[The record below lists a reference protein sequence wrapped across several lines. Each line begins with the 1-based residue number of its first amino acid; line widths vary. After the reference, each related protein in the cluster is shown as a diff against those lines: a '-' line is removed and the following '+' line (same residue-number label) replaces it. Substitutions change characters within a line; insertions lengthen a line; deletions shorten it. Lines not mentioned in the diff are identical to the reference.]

1 MKANRK
7 LILLLA
13 GSSILAASN
22 LCTTG
27 ALAAEPPQFLAQK
40 VEPSK
45 ALKPDQ
51 TTVADFPGS
60 EVERLTAAGLGRFSQ
75 GDFAGAVEEYS
86 NAININPKRG
96 GLYLQRGLTYLELE
110 KFEDALSDLN
120 KAYELD
126 KANKTAILV
135 CRGRALSGLGK
146 FDRALTDLDSAI
158 SEDPRFVLAYISRA
172 DTYLSKGEDDK
183 ALDDLNRA
191 LALDPKQAKA
201 YFLRARYFKNKN
213 NRELALKD
221 FNMAVSL
228 DSSFLDHDY
237 GQTETDRE
245 LRDHFTRELKL
256 HKGPTA
262 HLVERGLLF
271 ERNGEYVEAI
281 RALTDAITDSPDSL
295 EAYKW
300 RASVYMH
307 MSSFDDAIADVN
319 NALALSPDDASLHA
333 TKAKAYLELGQ
344 SEKAIA
350 EYSRAVELSASPPAS
365 LFEARGLVY
374 SRLGRSDDAI
384 ADFSR
389 AIKIDPTGVGA
400 YTERGLE
407 NLVLRNY
414 KDAVADFS
422 TSISR
427 GQNLAISY
435 KFRGECKSY
444 MNDAKGALVD
454 LEKAAQLYKAE
465 NDLFG
470 CRQLERMIADL
481 KKSARS

>member
-1 MKANRK
+1 MKTHKN
-7 LILLLA
+7 LILALA
-13 GSSILAASN
+13 GCTFAAASFAS
-22 LCTTG
+22 G
-27 ALAAEPPQFLAQK
+27 VLASELPACLAQK

-45 ALKPDQ
+45 VLKPDQ
-51 TTVADFPGS
+51 PTVEAFPGS

-75 GDFAGAVEEYS
+75 GDFAGAVDEYS

-110 KFEDALSDLN
+110 KYEEALTDLN

-126 KANKTAILV
+126 KANKPAILV

-146 FDRALTDLDSAI
+146 YERALSDLDTAI
-158 SEDPRFVLAYISRA
+158 SEDPKFVLAYISRA

-237 GQTETDRE
+237 GQTSTDRE

-256 HKGPTA
+256 HKGATA
-262 HLVERGLLF
+262 HLVERGLML

-307 MSSFDDAIADVN
+307 MASYDDAIADVN

-333 TKAKAYLELGQ
+333 TKAKAYLDLGQ
-344 SEKAIA
+344 SDKALA
-350 EYSRAVELSASPPAS
+350 EYSRAVELSHSPPAS
-365 LFEARGLVY
+365 LFEARGIVY
-374 SRLGRSDDAI
+374 SRLGRSEEAI

-389 AIKIDPTGVGA
+389 SIKIDPSGA
-400 YTERGLE
+400 SAYVERGLE
-407 NLVLRNY
+407 NLVSRNY
-414 KDAVADFS
+414 KDAIADFGE
-422 TSISR
+422 SISR
-427 GQNLAISY
+427 GQNLAMSY

-444 MNDAKGALVD
+444 MNDTKGALVD
-454 LEKAAQLYKAE
+454 LEKAAQLYKGE